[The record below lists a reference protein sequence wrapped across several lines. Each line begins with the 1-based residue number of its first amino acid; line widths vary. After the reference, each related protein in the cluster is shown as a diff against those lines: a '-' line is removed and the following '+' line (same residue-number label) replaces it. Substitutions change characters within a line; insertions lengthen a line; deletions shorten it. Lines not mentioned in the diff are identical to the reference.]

1 MRKAKEMIFT
11 GDPLTGKQADEYGL
25 ANYSVPAEEL
35 EEFTTA
41 LAKRVALVPPQLL
54 ALSKRQVNRTY
65 EVMGIRTA
73 LSAGNDIMAL
83 NTGGGPF
90 IDAMR
95 EKGLRAA
102 IDERNARWG
111 AYGPSPLLRDE

>member
-1 MRKAKEMIFT
+1 MT
-11 GDPLTGKQADEYGL
+11 DD
-25 ANYSVPAEEL
+25 
-35 EEFTTA
+35 EEFTTT

-54 ALSKRQVNRTY
+54 TLSKRQVNRTY

-83 NTGGGPF
+83 NSGGGPF

-95 EKGLRAA
+95 EKGLRVA

-111 AYGPSPLLRDE
+111 AYGPSPLLRDDG